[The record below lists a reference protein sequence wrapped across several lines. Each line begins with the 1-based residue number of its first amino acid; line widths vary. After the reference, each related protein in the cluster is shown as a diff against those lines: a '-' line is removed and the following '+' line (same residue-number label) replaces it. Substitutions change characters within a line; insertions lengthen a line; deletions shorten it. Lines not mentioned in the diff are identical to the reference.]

1 MTTAYKIVQPHQR
14 QTTFFNDVRLDRS
27 RNTAILIRQSKRGSD
42 AEHYEGRLLQESLIP
57 FVMTARGEDD
67 LEHIHIFDEGAGVSG
82 RLGVDKRKKLKELHI
97 EIEDDLI
104 GDVVLAR
111 PDRLFR
117 DKHFANVST
126 FTQLAEQKRIKVIVP
141 QTQGAIVYDFTKWQD
156 LQSFQEAM
164 QAAYAYVVNQIGY
177 MNRARDY
184 KMSRGLYGGGCLP
197 LPYVLLKDMP
207 KEEQVP
213 VIYKPWLEQARDLF
227 KKFAEF
233 NFETGRMARYIE
245 GKPFLFKFM
254 PPEDLEV
261 YKPVTNL
268 RKVDGGYTISTP
280 KSLAH
285 YLSNLCLGGYAL
297 GGRDEAGN
305 TLLIAGAF
313 EVAIPMELLEPS
325 YAAIT
330 GHFLDGT
337 PFTRNGSRRQY
348 RHESAEIDGILH
360 GLLQSDDGAMSAFAQ
375 VQIEHPIYCC
385 LKGGYLGTTTSA
397 GLGRILKAW
406 TLPCSELDSIVLDRL
421 IALAEYDNGLVERV
435 KTYFETASKEGES
448 SVTVLD
454 TAIAKTQHA
463 LRKVS
468 RTIVMLTKQLAEEE
482 GTKEEEVELDPN
494 DPIVKEYRKLSATL
508 RNLKRQ
514 RDEAALIAN
523 EDPTRSITDFYHV
536 LSHLRAEFHK
546 KDPQTKKD
554 IMKKLIEEV
563 KINALSPHL
572 YTLHITWIQPMA
584 AGREDVALLWR
595 SDPLNNKVMAV
606 WTEEEEAAIRR
617 LYPDRP
623 QIEVMRAMPT
633 KTPGQIKKRAS
644 ELGVKRDRWH
654 IDDQERFYWTVA
666 YADLQAA
673 VAYTETIAE
682 RSLLWREINNMA
694 ESTKRGQLTP
704 SWFLPVDMISFVR
717 DLYVTGVVDEGL
729 PRRLTSF

>member
-1 MTTAYKIVQPHQR
+1 MTVKIIQPDQPRTLFHSSMQ
-14 QTTFFNDVRLDRS
+14 LDLR
-27 RNTAILIRQSKRGSD
+27 RDTAILIRQSQRGSHI
-42 AEHYEGRLLQESLIP
+42 AHYESRLLQESLIP
-57 FVMTARGEDD
+57 FVKAARGEDNLD
-67 LEHIHIFDEGAGVSG
+67 HVRIYDEGSGVSG
-82 RLGVDKRKKLKELHI
+82 TKGPDKRKKVKLLL
-97 EIEDDLI
+97 EDIVNDLI
-104 GDVVLAR
+104 GDLVLAR
-111 PDRLFR
+111 ADRLFR
-117 DKHFANVST
+117 DKHFSNVST
-126 FTQLAEQKRIKVIVP
+126 FTALAEKMGIKVIVP
-141 QTQGAIVYDFTKWQD
+141 TPQGILVYDLRNTKD
-156 LQSFQEAM
+156 LQRFQTDM
-164 QAAYAYVVNQIGY
+164 QASYAYIDNQIGY
-177 MNRARDY
+177 MNRARDN
-184 KMSRGLYGGGCLP
+184 KMFRGLYAGGCLP

-213 VIYKPWLEQARDLF
+213 VIYQPWLEQALDLF

-233 NFETGRMARYIE
+233 HFETGRLARYIE
-245 GKPFLFKFM
+245 EKPYLFPFM
-254 PPEDLEV
+254 PPDDLEV

-280 KSLAH
+280 KSLAG

-305 TLLIAGAF
+305 TLYIAGAF
-313 EVAIPMELLEPS
+313 EAAIPMELLEPS

-330 GHFLDGT
+330 GYFLDGT
-337 PFTRNGSRRQY
+337 PFTRTGSRRHY
-348 RHESAEIDGILH
+348 RHECAEIEGMLH
-360 GLLQSDDGAMSAFAQ
+360 GLLTSDDGATSAFAQ

-385 LKGGYLGTTTSA
+385 LKGGYLGTTTSV

-406 TLPCSELDSIVLDRL
+406 TLPCREVDTIVLDRL

-435 KTYFETASKEGES
+435 KTYFETASKEGEG

-454 TAIAKTQHA
+454 TAIAKTQNA

-482 GTKEEEVELDPN
+482 GTKEEETELDPT

-514 RDEAALIAN
+514 RDEAARIAN
-523 EDPTRSITDFYHV
+523 EDPARSITDFYHV
-536 LSHLRAEFHK
+536 LSHVRAEFHT

-595 SDPLNNKVMAV
+595 SDPLNNHVMAV
-606 WTEEEEAAIRR
+606 WTEEEEAALTK
-617 LYPDRP
+617 LYPDGP
-623 QIEVMRAMPT
+623 QIELMQAMPT

-644 ELGVKRDRWH
+644 ELGIKRDRWH
-654 IDDQERFYWTVA
+654 IDEKERFYWTVA

-673 VAYTETIAE
+673 AAFTETVKE
-682 RSLLWREINNMA
+682 RSYLWREINTMA

-717 DLYVTGVVDEGL
+717 DLCVTSEIAEGL
-729 PRRLTSF
+729 PPECQ

>member
-1 MTTAYKIVQPHQR
+1 MTFKIIHPDQPRTLFHSSVQ
-14 QTTFFNDVRLDRS
+14 LDLR
-27 RNTAILIRQSKRGSD
+27 RDTAILIRQSRRGSHI
-42 AEHYEGRLLQESLIP
+42 AHYESRLLQESLKP
-57 FVMTARGEDD
+57 FVMQARGESDD
-67 LEHIHIFDEGAGVSG
+67 THIRIYDEGSGVSG
-82 RLGVDKRKKLKELHI
+82 TKGPDKRKKVKLLL
-97 EIEDDLI
+97 EDIVNDLI
-104 GDVVLAR
+104 GDLVLAR
-111 PDRLFR
+111 ADRLFR
-117 DKHFANVST
+117 DKHFSNVST
-126 FTQLAEQKRIKVIVP
+126 FTTLAEKMGLKVIVP
-141 QTQGAIVYDFTKWQD
+141 TTQGIIVYDLRNTKD
-156 LQSFQEAM
+156 LQRFQTEM
-164 QAAYAYVVNQIGY
+164 QASYAYIDNQIGY
-177 MNRARDY
+177 MNRARDN

-213 VIYKPWLEQARDLF
+213 VVYKPWLEQALDLF

-233 NFETGRMARYIE
+233 NFETGRIARYIE
-245 GKPFLFKFM
+245 GKPFLFPFM
-254 PPEDLEV
+254 PTEDLEI

-280 KSLAH
+280 KALAH

-313 EVAIPMELLEPS
+313 EAAIPMELLEPS

-330 GHFLDGT
+330 GYFLDGT
-337 PFTRNGSRRQY
+337 PFTRNGSRRRY
-348 RHESAEIDGILH
+348 RHECAEIEGILH
-360 GLLQSDDGAMSAFAQ
+360 GLLTSDDGPTSAFAQ

-385 LKGGYLGTTTSA
+385 LKGGYLGTTTSV
-397 GLGRILKAW
+397 GLGRILKVW
-406 TLPCSELDSIVLDRL
+406 TLPCSELDRIVLDRL
-421 IALAEYDNGLVERV
+421 ITLAEYDNGLVERV
-435 KTYFETASKEGES
+435 KTYFETASKDGES
-448 SVTVLD
+448 SLTVLD
-454 TAIAKTQHA
+454 TAIHKTQLA
-463 LRKVS
+463 LKKVS
-468 RTIVMLTKQLAEEE
+468 RTIVILTKQLAEEE
-482 GTKEEEVELDPN
+482 AAGKEGEEAELDPN
-494 DPIVKEYRKLSATL
+494 DPIVKEHRLLQQQL

-514 RDEAALIAN
+514 RDEAALLAN

-606 WTEEEEAAIRR
+606 WTEEEEAALQR
-617 LYPDRP
+617 LYPESP
-623 QIEVMRAMPT
+623 QIEIMRAMPT

-644 ELGVKRDRWH
+644 ELGIKRDYWH
-654 IDDQERFYWTVA
+654 IHDQERFYWTVA

-673 VAYTETIAE
+673 VAFTETLAE
-682 RSLLWREINNMA
+682 RSFLWREINNMA
-694 ESTKRGQLTP
+694 ASTKRGQLTP
-704 SWFLPVDMISFVR
+704 SWFMPVDMISFVR
-717 DLYVTGVVDEGL
+717 DLCVTNEIEEGL
-729 PRRLTSF
+729 SKP